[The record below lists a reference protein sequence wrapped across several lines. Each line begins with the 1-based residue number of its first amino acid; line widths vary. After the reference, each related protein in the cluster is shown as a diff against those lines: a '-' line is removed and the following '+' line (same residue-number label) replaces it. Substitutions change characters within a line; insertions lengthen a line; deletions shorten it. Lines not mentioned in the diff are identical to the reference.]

1 MNRTE
6 EFMKLTDTQL
16 VILSAASQRED
27 RTVELPKN
35 LKGGA
40 AHKVVGK
47 LLTDGLLQEIRARG
61 TLPMWRRNDEEKPM
75 ALRITKRGLKAIRS
89 DDPAQEADASIVP
102 SGSPV
107 GAAAPGPQTE
117 EPTKSSKR
125 PDRSKSKTASKTRGD
140 SKQDSVIALL
150 QQPKG
155 TTIAD
160 IMSATGWQQHSVRGF
175 FAGVVRKKLGLNLVS
190 EKTEGGRIYRIVAA
204 TGHGAG
210 TKSRR
215 KAA

>member
-1 MNRTE
+1 
-6 EFMKLTDTQL
+6 MKLTDTQL

-47 LLTDGLLQEIRARG
+47 LLTDGLLEEIRARG
-61 TLPMWRRNDEEKPM
+61 TLPIWRRNDEEKPM
-75 ALRITKRGLKAIRS
+75 ALRITKRGLKAIRAE
-89 DDPAQEADASIVP
+89 DEPAQGADASIVP

-107 GAAAPGPQTE
+107 RAAAPGPKTE
-117 EPTKSSKR
+117 EPTKSSKM
-125 PDRSKSKTASKTRGD
+125 PDRSKSKPASKTRGD